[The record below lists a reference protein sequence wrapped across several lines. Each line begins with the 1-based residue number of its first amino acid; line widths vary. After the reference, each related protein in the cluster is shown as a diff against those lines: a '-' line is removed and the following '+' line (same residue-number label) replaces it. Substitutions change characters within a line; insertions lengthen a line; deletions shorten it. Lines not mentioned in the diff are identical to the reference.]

1 MTDGLTDTVAT
12 GTSCHDC
19 GETVG
24 EADQFCESCGA
35 PLREPGAMVAVEPLG
50 TDRSNPPPESTVPRA
65 CSCGAEIDS
74 DGYCTVCGL
83 RAPSE
88 RDHFSEQPVPDVAF
102 VCDRGITHVHNED
115 AAALGV
121 ADHHVV
127 LVVCD
132 GVSNAFDSDVA
143 SLAAA
148 RAARDV
154 LTEAPDSESS
164 SPAAVVEHWTHL
176 HHDAAAAAQREATA
190 TAAGVP
196 AGENPPSSTY
206 VAAVIDGAVLVAA
219 WIGDSRCYWLPDAG
233 PALQVSV
240 DDSWATVQVN
250 QGTAREVAE
259 AAPHAH
265 AITRWLGIDSPG
277 GAPSTTS
284 IALHGPGW
292 VLVCSDG
299 LWNYCSSAPNM
310 AALLEQRIAVVG
322 HDPLLVAAALCQW
335 ANDQGGHDN
344 VTVALARVSGDVAA
358 DPDLD
363 PTPRSV

>member
-1 MTDGLTDTVAT
+1 V
-12 GTSCHDC
+12 
-19 GETVG
+19 
-24 EADQFCESCGA
+24 
-35 PLREPGAMVAVEPLG
+35 
-50 TDRSNPPPESTVPRA
+50 
-65 CSCGAEIDS
+65 
-74 DGYCTVCGL
+74 
-83 RAPSE
+83 
-88 RDHFSEQPVPDVAF
+88 
-102 VCDRGITHVHNED
+102 HVRNED

-121 ADHHVV
+121 AQHHVV

-154 LTEAPDSESS
+154 LTEATGSASN
-164 SPAAVVEHWTHL
+164 SPAAVVEHWTDL

-190 TAAGVP
+190 TATGVP

-206 VAAVIDGAVLVAA
+206 VAAVIDSSVLIAA
-219 WIGDSRCYWLPDAG
+219 WIGDSRCYWLPEVG

-240 DDSWATVQVN
+240 DDSWATLQVN
-250 QGTAREVAE
+250 QGTARDVAE
-259 AAPHAH
+259 AGPQAH

-284 IALHGPGW
+284 IALDGPGW

-299 LWNYCSSAPNM
+299 LWNYCSSAPNV
-310 AALLEQRIAVVG
+310 AALLEQHVAVVG
-322 HDPLLVAAALCQW
+322 DDPLLLAGALCQW

-344 VTVALARVSGDVAA
+344 VTVALARVSADVAP
-358 DPDLD
+358 DLDLD